1 LTKAVLFA
9 LQMYGGAV
17 VVYYNGAI
25 DLLDGVSFEFNSAN
39 GTDDSVG
46 IVNRAGQVE
55 CDGGESCLEVCTACR
70 PHVDD
75 DAFAPKPHV
84 DDDALAPAS
93 YVDDD
98 AFAPKP
104 HVDDDALAP
113 KPYVDDDALAPK
125 PYVDDDAFA
134 PKPHVDDD
142 ALGPKTPRDST
153 TKDESWS
160 TAVVAA
166 GLLAILLV
174 TAVGVAVCQ
183 KGSRQ
188 RRDSEQRRTVEM
200 RMGLSLPLL
209 TRQQSSER
217 SKDMDSGSTEL
228 GKLGTLL
235 RASPAPTFVIDSN
248 LRVMSWSSGE
258 WSI

>member
-1 LTKAVLFA
+1 
-9 LQMYGGAV
+9 M

-25 DLLDGVSFEFNSAN
+25 DLLDGVSFEFNSVN

-75 DAFAPKPHV
+75 DAFAPKPYV
-84 DDDALAPAS
+84 DDDALS
-93 YVDDD
+93 
-98 AFAPKP
+98 PKP
-104 HVDDDALAP
+104 YFDDDALAP

-125 PYVDDDAFA
+125 
-134 PKPHVDDD
+134 
-142 ALGPKTPRDST
+142 TPRDST

-160 TAVVAA
+160 TVVVAA
-166 GLLAILLV
+166 GLLAILSLV
-174 TAVGVAVCQ
+174 IAIGVAVCQ

-188 RRDSEQRRTVEM
+188 RRDSEQRRVVEM

>member
-1 LTKAVLFA
+1 
-9 LQMYGGAV
+9 M

-84 DDDALAPAS
+84 DDDALS
-93 YVDDD
+93 
-98 AFAPKP
+98 PKP
-104 HVDDDALAP
+104 YFDDDALAP

-125 PYVDDDAFA
+125 PYVDDDALA
-134 PKPHVDDD
+134 
-142 ALGPKTPRDST
+142 PKTPRDST

-160 TAVVAA
+160 TVVVAA
-166 GLLAILLV
+166 GLLAILSLV
-174 TAVGVAVCQ
+174 IAIGVAVCQ

-188 RRDSEQRRTVEM
+188 RRDSEQRRVVEM

-209 TRQQSSER
+209 TRQQSSEC

>member
-1 LTKAVLFA
+1 
-9 LQMYGGAV
+9 M

-25 DLLDGVSFEFNSAN
+25 DLLDGVSFEFNSVN

-75 DAFAPKPHV
+75 DA
-84 DDDALAPAS
+84 
-93 YVDDD
+93 
-98 AFAPKP
+98 
-104 HVDDDALAP
+104 LAP
-113 KPYVDDDALAPK
+113 KPYVDDDALSPK
-125 PYVDDDAFA
+125 PYVDDDALA
-134 PKPHVDDD
+134 
-142 ALGPKTPRDST
+142 PKTPRDST

-160 TAVVAA
+160 TVVVAA
-166 GLLAILLV
+166 GLLAILSLV
-174 TAVGVAVCQ
+174 IAIGVAVCQ

-188 RRDSEQRRTVEM
+188 RRDSEQRRVVEM

-209 TRQQSSER
+209 TRQQSSEC